1 MNYCA
6 LHILYLPSLNW
17 VFLSQ
22 HSSNIHLHSIQASQ
36 ENIPHPTARSPHS
49 NKKYLIHM
57 PSSLFILFSG
67 YNCCWKIVFNFILYL
82 YNPYIMLQLYF
93 SVLVFYLSWCNPFH
107 WILFVS
113 LHYFLVVFYMS
124 CCFFI
129 LSFPSLLP
137 LLYFIDFLLL

>member
-6 LHILYLPSLNW
+6 LLHILYLPSLNW

-113 LHYFLVVFYMS
+113 LHYFLVVFYY
-124 CCFFI
+124 CVI
-129 LSFPSLLP
+129 LHHSVGPQKGYIIYS
-137 LLYFIDFLLL
+137 